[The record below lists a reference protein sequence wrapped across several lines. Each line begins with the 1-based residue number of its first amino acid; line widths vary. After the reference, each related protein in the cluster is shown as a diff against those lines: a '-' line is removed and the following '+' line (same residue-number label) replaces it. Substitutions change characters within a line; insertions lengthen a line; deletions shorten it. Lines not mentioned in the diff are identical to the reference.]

1 MTGLSRN
8 ASWFFLSPVLW
19 FVFLYHS
26 VPAGFSSIR
35 RHSLITLT
43 TSLLLT
49 CFFSSFSISIFS
61 CFVFCLYAMPRRSLW
76 TPSCLQERWV
86 SAAFLSLSF
95 FSLFTL
101 LNVVFA
107 LFFSCFFVIIIIFY
121 LFAYCAGYW
130 VRFFSIFNF
139 NSIRYW
145 FSLEYFQ

>member
-1 MTGLSRN
+1 MTDLSRN
-8 ASWFFLSPVLW
+8 TSWFFLSPVLW

-26 VPAGFSSIR
+26 VPAGFSSVR

-95 FSLFTL
+95 FPLQLPKCCVCSLFFL
-101 LNVVFA
+101 
-107 LFFSCFFVIIIIFY
+107 FFVIIFY
-121 LFAYCAGYW
+121 FFAYRAGYW